1 MHLFPE
7 FSILIAYLGA
17 CTLLQISPGPDQ
29 MLVIG
34 NSIGRGM
41 IAGILTVFG
50 IFLGILF
57 QAPLLSLGT
66 ASMVATYENAFDI
79 LCAAGA
85 TYLAYLAYK
94 NFCAFF
100 DNQSNTNFNLSAK
113 ASSSVIFQ
121 GFLTN
126 VTNPKVILF
135 LFAFIPQFTVPDKG
149 HIGLQVLILLII
161 LKINGLFINGSVAVL
176 AGYLNHR
183 FSSRKSRTNWSSLFS
198 AIVFLIIAVIFWI
211 QIIIRQTST

>member
-1 MHLFPE
+1 MYFFPE
-7 FSILIAYLGA
+7 FSVLIAYLGA

-29 MLVIG
+29 MLVIS

-66 ASMVATYENAFDI
+66 ASLVATYENAFDI

-94 NFCAFF
+94 NLQSFF
-100 DNQSNTNFNLSAK
+100 ARYSSNEFQSSREVNSN
-113 ASSSVIFQ
+113 VIFQ

-149 HIGLQVLILLII
+149 HIGLQVLILLAI
-161 LKINGLFINGSVAVL
+161 LKINGLFINGSVAIL
-176 AGYLNHR
+176 AGYANYR
-183 FSSRKSRTNWSSLFS
+183 FSSRKSHVKWSSLFS
-198 AIVFLIIAVIFWI
+198 AIVFLVIAAIFWI
-211 QIIIRQTST
+211 QIITR

>member
-7 FSILIAYLGA
+7 FSVLIAYLGA

-29 MLVIG
+29 MLVIS

-66 ASMVATYENAFDI
+66 ASLVATYENAFDI

-94 NFCAFF
+94 NFRVFF
-100 DNQSNTNFNLSAK
+100 GNQDSTNLNQSAK
-113 ASSSVIFQ
+113 ARSSVVFQ

-149 HIGLQVLILLII
+149 HIGLQVLILLAI

-176 AGYLNHR
+176 AGYANHR
-183 FSSRKSRTNWSSLFS
+183 FLSRKSYTNWSSLFS
-198 AIVFLIIAVIFWI
+198 AIVFLTIAVIFWI
-211 QIIIRQTST
+211 QIITR